1 MLLIGDG
8 SAQLTVQEL
17 GTLLRLGLTPLIVF
31 VNNEGYTVEREI
43 HGSNQP
49 YNDIQLY
56 NWSLVPAALGALEG
70 QVLTRRAATGSDLCD
85 ALERAVK
92 TTNRLVILEVLV
104 DSHDVPDL
112 LEKRV
117 EAQK

>member
-8 SAQLTVQEL
+8 AAQLTVQEL
-17 GTLLRLGLTPLIVF
+17 GTLLRLGLTPIIVL

-43 HGSNQP
+43 HGPTQP

-56 NWSLVPAALGALEG
+56 NWSLVPAALGAKKEQMLMF
-70 QVLTRRAATGSDLCD
+70 QAATGADLCE

-92 TTNRLVILEVLV
+92 TSDRMVLLEVLV
-104 DSHDVPDL
+104 DRHDVPDL
-112 LEKRV
+112 LEERV